1 MTNHPD
7 DSLTKDNCDTVVID
21 RDVYERDEVIQL
33 INSVLA
39 KAIHKKDAHDAGIFK
54 EISALK
60 GVIQDTRAE
69 IGKLGAGDINQRHI
83 PTATDELDAVV
94 GATEDATGAI
104 MDSCEAIQA
113 CLVEQM
119 PDKKAIEGQVIKIF
133 EACTFQDI
141 TGQRI
146 SKVVGTLKDIDA
158 KVRHILAM
166 LGHDVDASSEEG
178 DADRQEEKRRN
189 DDDSALLN
197 GPQMP
202 DDVPTQADI
211 DKLLADFD

>member
-1 MTNHPD
+1 MTKHSD
-7 DSLTKDNCDTVVID
+7 DSCGEENCDNVVID

-83 PTATDELDAVV
+83 PAATDELDAVV

-104 MDSCEAIQA
+104 MDACEAIQA
-113 CLVEQM
+113 DLREET
-119 PDKKAIEGQVIKIF
+119 PDKQAIEGQVIKIF

-146 SKVVGTLKDIDA
+146 SKVVETLKDIDA
-158 KVRHILAM
+158 KVRHILTM
-166 LGHDVDASSEEG
+166 LGHDVGASSEEG
-178 DADRQEEKRRN
+178 RADTQ
-189 DDDSALLN
+189 DSQATHSDDSSLLN

-202 DDVPTQADI
+202 DKAPSQADI